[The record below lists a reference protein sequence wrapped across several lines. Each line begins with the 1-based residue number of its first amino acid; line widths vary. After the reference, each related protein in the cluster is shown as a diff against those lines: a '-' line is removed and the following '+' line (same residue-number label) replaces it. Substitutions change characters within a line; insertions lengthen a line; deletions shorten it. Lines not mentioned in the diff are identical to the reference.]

1 MRMVPRQENYLLN
14 IAYYKLRAEENLAY
28 YVIGQSI
35 KNYRI
40 GGTHEILNQALLLP
54 RVCCVWKTMGKKLKI
69 SAQMGLG
76 GSQRRC
82 STMMNA
88 MESNLPDTIWDVKQT
103 DHRNGAPGID
113 KSRRMIRS

>member
-1 MRMVPRQENYLLN
+1 MVPRQGNYLLN

-28 YVIGQSI
+28 YVIGQGI
-35 KNYRI
+35 KSYRI

-69 SAQMGLG
+69 LVRMGLG
-76 GSQRRC
+76 GNQRHG
-82 STMMNA
+82 SAMMNA
-88 MESNLPDTIWDVKQT
+88 MESNLPNTIRDVMQT
-103 DHRNGAPGID
+103 NHQNGAPNID

>member
-54 RVCCVWKTMGKKLKI
+54 RVCYVWKTMGKKLKI
-69 SAQMGLG
+69 LA
-76 GSQRRC
+76 
-82 STMMNA
+82 
-88 MESNLPDTIWDVKQT
+88 
-103 DHRNGAPGID
+103 
-113 KSRRMIRS
+113 

>member
-1 MRMVPRQENYLLN
+1 MVPRWENYLLN
-14 IAYYKLRAEENLAY
+14 IAYYKLQGEENLAY

-40 GGTHEILNQALLLP
+40 GDTHEIFNQVLLLP

-76 GSQRRC
+76 GSQRRG
-82 STMMNA
+82 SAMTNA
-88 MESNLPDTIWDVKQT
+88 MESNLPDTIWDVMQMN
-103 DHRNGAPGID
+103 HQNGTPSID
-113 KSRRMIRS
+113 KSHRMIHS